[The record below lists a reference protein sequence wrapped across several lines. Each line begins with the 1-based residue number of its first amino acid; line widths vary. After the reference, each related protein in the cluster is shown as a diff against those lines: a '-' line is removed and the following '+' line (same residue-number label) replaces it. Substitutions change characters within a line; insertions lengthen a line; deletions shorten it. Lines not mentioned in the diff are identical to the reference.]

1 MEDFRN
7 YQGGRQGG
15 GSRRSGYRR
24 SGDGGYRRPVVR
36 QNLGGT
42 GRTGGGP
49 WWGWQYGYYIPSNYP
64 FFEYNPYVPY
74 DVVEVIEYE
83 NKKKL
88 EKKIEKKVEK
98 FESVK
103 YVYPEFL
110 K

>member
-24 SGDGGYRRPVVR
+24 SGVGYRRPVVT
-36 QNLGGT
+36 QTSTTHTLGG
-42 GRTGGGP
+42 TGGGP
-49 WWGWQYGYYIPSNYP
+49 WWGWRYGYYWPYNYP

-74 DVVEVIEYE
+74 EVEVVEV
-83 NKKKL
+83 
-88 EKKIEKKVEK
+88 EKKPKVEKKVEN